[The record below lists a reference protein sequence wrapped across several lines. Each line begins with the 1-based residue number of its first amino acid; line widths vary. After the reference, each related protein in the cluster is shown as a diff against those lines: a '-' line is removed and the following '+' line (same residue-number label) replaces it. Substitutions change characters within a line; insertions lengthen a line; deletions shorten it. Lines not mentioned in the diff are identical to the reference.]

1 MASRRRTLLKNLY
14 SEKEEDVDVNI
25 NLIVPKKEKTCTVCI
40 QQRLNYKNGTI
51 LNEKFVTVENK
62 KTCHDIKIMKNIIEQ
77 NTPTTFGNPCGFYQR
92 TRLIP
97 IHNEPPYT
105 DFIVLY
111 IPIDSEED
119 EDEVK
124 DIDEHSKCIDSDDD
138 DEHIL
143 EDQMNTLSIN
153 NNNSNSDNT
162 MNYIVDCI
170 FDLPEDIIIN
180 FICKYLDPRSVV
192 KLARTKFSS
201 YTLILSGVVIGSLYG
216 CCISYTNKHYEK
228 YVKEQLDNN
237 RTFTCNY
244 ELNCYLMTHAGGF
257 NDLFMRKLS
266 SSSAATRLLPTNLLK
281 GVVCI
286 YVLSEMFYYD
296 KINDVDDNNDD
307 DSNNYN
313 DGRKAIHRVINLF
326 ENEFWNWEFNRL
338 QKYILKHFQIIDML
352 RDIGRG
358 AVNPLPNFEN
368 DHRLQNIFLW
378 GSSFDEM
385 LRVLTSSKSQ
395 FVYSKVDPDMHE
407 QRLFSFS
414 FSCFEYIRWLQRCRV
429 DKNDYLLSKNATYIL
444 KRTKKQIFLLNDH
457 TNEKIQKK
465 NINSNDGKK
474 NNNDVM
480 DSKHSRYKKF
490 ELAPKALIYGFE
502 SLQQVYDLLWP
513 TSSTTRS
520 ASNVISNEHKKR
532 NLYMKRRRRSSLKR
546 HGGIL

>member
-1 MASRRRTLLKNLY
+1 
-14 SEKEEDVDVNI
+14 
-25 NLIVPKKEKTCTVCI
+25 
-40 QQRLNYKNGTI
+40 
-51 LNEKFVTVENK
+51 
-62 KTCHDIKIMKNIIEQ
+62 
-77 NTPTTFGNPCGFYQR
+77 
-92 TRLIP
+92 
-97 IHNEPPYT
+97 
-105 DFIVLY
+105 
-111 IPIDSEED
+111 
-119 EDEVK
+119 
-124 DIDEHSKCIDSDDD
+124 
-138 DEHIL
+138 
-143 EDQMNTLSIN
+143 
-153 NNNSNSDNT
+153 
-162 MNYIVDCI
+162 
-170 FDLPEDIIIN
+170 
-180 FICKYLDPRSVV
+180 
-192 KLARTKFSS
+192 
-201 YTLILSGVVIGSLYG
+201 
-216 CCISYTNKHYEK
+216 
-228 YVKEQLDNN
+228 
-237 RTFTCNY
+237 
-244 ELNCYLMTHAGGF
+244 MTHAGGF

-457 TNEKIQKK
+457 TNEKIQKR
-465 NINSNDGKK
+465 NI
-474 NNNDVM
+474 
-480 DSKHSRYKKF
+480 
-490 ELAPKALIYGFE
+490 
-502 SLQQVYDLLWP
+502 
-513 TSSTTRS
+513 
-520 ASNVISNEHKKR
+520 
-532 NLYMKRRRRSSLKR
+532 
-546 HGGIL
+546 

>member
-1 MASRRRTLLKNLY
+1 
-14 SEKEEDVDVNI
+14 
-25 NLIVPKKEKTCTVCI
+25 
-40 QQRLNYKNGTI
+40 
-51 LNEKFVTVENK
+51 
-62 KTCHDIKIMKNIIEQ
+62 
-77 NTPTTFGNPCGFYQR
+77 
-92 TRLIP
+92 
-97 IHNEPPYT
+97 
-105 DFIVLY
+105 
-111 IPIDSEED
+111 
-119 EDEVK
+119 
-124 DIDEHSKCIDSDDD
+124 
-138 DEHIL
+138 
-143 EDQMNTLSIN
+143 
-153 NNNSNSDNT
+153 
-162 MNYIVDCI
+162 
-170 FDLPEDIIIN
+170 
-180 FICKYLDPRSVV
+180 
-192 KLARTKFSS
+192 S

-286 YVLSEMFYYD
+286 YILSEMFYYD

-414 FSCFEYIRWLQRCRV
+414 
-429 DKNDYLLSKNATYIL
+429 
-444 KRTKKQIFLLNDH
+444 
-457 TNEKIQKK
+457 
-465 NINSNDGKK
+465 
-474 NNNDVM
+474 
-480 DSKHSRYKKF
+480 
-490 ELAPKALIYGFE
+490 
-502 SLQQVYDLLWP
+502 
-513 TSSTTRS
+513 
-520 ASNVISNEHKKR
+520 
-532 NLYMKRRRRSSLKR
+532 
-546 HGGIL
+546 

>member
-25 NLIVPKKEKTCTVCI
+25 NLIVPKKEKTYTVCI

-62 KTCHDIKIMKNIIEQ
+62 KTCHDIKTMKNIIEQ

-119 EDEVK
+119 EDEMK
-124 DIDEHSKCIDSDDD
+124 DIDEHSKCIDSGDD
-138 DEHIL
+138 DEHFL

-201 YTLILSGVVIGSLYG
+201 YRLILSGVVIGSLYG

-338 QKYILKHFQIIDML
+338 QKYILKH
-352 RDIGRG
+352 
-358 AVNPLPNFEN
+358 
-368 DHRLQNIFLW
+368 
-378 GSSFDEM
+378 
-385 LRVLTSSKSQ
+385 
-395 FVYSKVDPDMHE
+395 
-407 QRLFSFS
+407 
-414 FSCFEYIRWLQRCRV
+414 C
-429 DKNDYLLSKNATYIL
+429 
-444 KRTKKQIFLLNDH
+444 
-457 TNEKIQKK
+457 
-465 NINSNDGKK
+465 
-474 NNNDVM
+474 
-480 DSKHSRYKKF
+480 
-490 ELAPKALIYGFE
+490 
-502 SLQQVYDLLWP
+502 SLV
-513 TSSTTRS
+513 
-520 ASNVISNEHKKR
+520 
-532 NLYMKRRRRSSLKR
+532 
-546 HGGIL
+546 